1 MDHKLKVKAIIDRNI
16 RDIVLKNSNNKIG
29 FISVNKVEV
38 SNDLSFVKVYVSFMN
53 AEDKLKSFKK
63 LEQMAPYMR
72 HQLAEK
78 LSIYKTP
85 RVGFIL
91 DERFNIDQKMS
102 ELLEKDAKELN
113 KIKKKNS

>member
-16 RDIVLKNSNNKIG
+16 RDIVLMNSNNKIG
-29 FISVNKVEV
+29 FVSVNKVEV

-53 AEDKLKSFKK
+53 ATNADKSFKK

-85 RVGFIL
+85 RVDFVH
-91 DERFNIDQKMS
+91 DERFIIDEKMKG
-102 ELLEKDAKELN
+102 LLEKDAAA
-113 KIKKKNS
+113 IKKMKK

>member
-16 RDIVLKNSNNKIG
+16 RDIVLMNSNNKIG
-29 FISVNKVEV
+29 FVSVNKVEV

-53 AEDKLKSFKK
+53 AENADKSFKK

-85 RVGFIL
+85 RVDFVH
-91 DERFNIDQKMS
+91 DNRFNIDAKMD
-102 ELLEKDAKELN
+102 ELLKKDAKAIS
-113 KIKKKNS
+113 KIKKI